1 MRASFGILGK
11 MAMALTLLL
20 SVLTLIAAYGGKVP
34 PTTLMSLPALAAL
47 AFPALAIALA
57 ILTVVDCIIAPRA
70 AVVGFLVLVVGCWSP
85 LRANF
90 PINLTVSDKTP
101 HDFKLLTY
109 NVANLHDFSNSASE
123 QNGIPTVDYVMSRGA
138 DIVALQ
144 EFFMPSKKYRRQLK
158 ENYPYIA
165 ESNDGQALLS
175 KWPVRSLGA
184 LGSGYSFPFIV
195 QGYVVSTDKGDLTI
209 VNVHLRSIGLT
220 DTDKELYEK
229 MTEGRKEDLATIRR
243 SLLSK
248 LKSAFIDR
256 ATEAE
261 VIRSFIDSVSGPVV
275 VCGDF
280 NDVPLCYAQRVIMEK
295 DMKDAYRQTGRI
307 PSITFRENRMYFR
320 IDHILYNDGLT
331 PTYTVCDHVK
341 YSDHYPVITNF
352 KFTNQ

>member
-1 MRASFGILGK
+1 MRTSLGITGK
-11 MAMALTLLL
+11 IAMALTLLL

-34 PTTLMSLPALAAL
+34 PTALMSIPALGAL

-57 ILTVVDCIIAPRA
+57 ILIIVDCFIAPRA
-70 AVVGFLVLVVGCWSP
+70 ALAGFLILVFGCWSP

-90 PINLTVSDKTP
+90 PINLTVSPDTP
-101 HDFKLLTY
+101 HDFRLLTY
-109 NVANLHDFSNSASE
+109 NVAYLRDFSGADTE
-123 QNGIPTVDYVMSRGA
+123 QNVVPSVDYAISRGA

-144 EFFMPSKKYRRQLK
+144 EFHMPSKKYRQQLK
-158 ENYPYIA
+158 KEYPYIA
-165 ESNDGQALLS
+165 VSSDGQALLS
-175 KWPVRSLGA
+175 KWPVKELGA

-195 QGYVVSTDKGDLTI
+195 QGYQVSTDRGDLTI

-220 DTDKELYEK
+220 ETDKELYEN
-229 MTEGRKEDLATIRR
+229 MTEGHKQDLAAIRH

-261 VIRSFIDSVSGPVV
+261 VIRSFIDSVNGPVI

-280 NDVPLCYAQRVIMEK
+280 NDVPLCYAQRVIMGN
-295 DMKDAYRQTGRI
+295 DMKDAYRETGRI

-320 IDHILYNDGLT
+320 IDHILYNDGLA
-331 PTYTVCDHVK
+331 PTYTVCEHVK